1 MPAAPHSEVLPET
14 AAINQLGHLA
24 VGGCDTL
31 DLAARFGTPLIVYDQ
46 EHLRSRCR
54 EALAAFPG
62 GVSYATKAFTCR
74 AMAALAHDEGL
85 TLDVAS
91 AGEFLA
97 ARSAGV
103 PADRLVV
110 HGNNKS
116 VAELQLALEQGVH
129 RIAIDSADEFG
140 RISALVQGGYPP
152 PDAWLRINPG
162 VATDTHPSIA
172 TGHSQSKFGV
182 LAGAATDQLIQ
193 RILSTGSVRLRGI
206 HMHMGSQIRD
216 LEVYEAA
223 VRRILPYLRRW
234 DLPELCV
241 GGGLAVAYT
250 ELEPSPSVASF
261 AEAIRRA
268 CQDTLPNLTLSCEL
282 GRWIAATAGI
292 TLYTIGT
299 VKHTPGGTA
308 IAAVDGGMAD
318 NMRVA
323 LYGANYQVL
332 APDRPRTHECPVTVV
347 GKHCES
353 GDILARDVLLPK
365 HLAAGDI
372 LCSLVTGAY
381 GYSMASSYN
390 RLGRPAV
397 VFAANGRATAVLRR
411 ETPADM
417 MNLDVWPTL
426 ELAVWLPVRL
436 LFWLPARDGCS
447 KIVGRTG
454 FEPVTSSGSGK
465 FRTVWVSVTVG
476 LSRAGALTRANI
488 PGGSGWV
495 RRRLI
500 ALALICGSHGFG
512 LPVEQDR
519 QGRGGSCYLSG
530 LRC

>member
-1 MPAAPHSEVLPET
+1 MMATALDSRMLPVT

-31 DLAARFGTPLIVYDQ
+31 DLAARFGTPLIVYDE
-46 EHLRSRCR
+46 EHLRRRCR

-103 PADRLVV
+103 PAGRLVV

-116 VAELQLALEQGVH
+116 VGELQLALQQGVH
-129 RIAIDSADEFG
+129 RLVVDSTDEFG
-140 RISALVQGGYPP
+140 RISALVEAGYPP
-152 PDAWLRINPG
+152 PDAWLRVNPD

-182 LAGAATDQLIQ
+182 LAGSIATEQLIQ
-193 RILSTGSVRLRGI
+193 RMLTSGSVRLRGI
-206 HMHMGSQIRD
+206 HMHLGSQIRD
-216 LEVYEAA
+216 LDVYETA
-223 VRRILPYLRRW
+223 VRAVVPYLRRW

-250 ELEPSPSVASF
+250 QREPSPSVAGF
-261 AEAIRRA
+261 AGAVRRA
-268 CQDTLPNLTLSCEL
+268 GQDMPPNLTLSCEL

-292 TLYTIGT
+292 TLYTVGT
-299 VKHTPGGTA
+299 VKYTPGGTT

-323 LYGANYQVL
+323 LYGADYQVL
-332 APDRPRTHECPVTVV
+332 APDRPRAQERPVTVV

-353 GDILARDVLLPK
+353 GDILARDVLLPRD
-365 HLAAGDI
+365 LSAGDV

-417 MNLDVWPTL
+417 MDLDVWP
-426 ELAVWLPVRL
+426 A
-436 LFWLPARDGCS
+436 
-447 KIVGRTG
+447 
-454 FEPVTSSGSGK
+454 
-465 FRTVWVSVTVG
+465 
-476 LSRAGALTRANI
+476 
-488 PGGSGWV
+488 
-495 RRRLI
+495 
-500 ALALICGSHGFG
+500 
-512 LPVEQDR
+512 
-519 QGRGGSCYLSG
+519 
-530 LRC
+530 